1 MYYIVGSGPAGIA
14 CAYALTSTGRTV
26 TILDGGVALEPE
38 REAIRAAAALRP
50 RAEWTE
56 PEIAVL
62 RTVVPGSGDVPQ
74 KLVHGSDY
82 PYRRPAGAPDIR
94 YGKLNIR
101 ASYAKG
107 GLSNVWGAALLPY
120 RDADIGAW
128 PLSAADL
135 AKSYAEVLALMPV
148 SGRDDDLSPLFPLP
162 GRSMRSLRPS
172 RQIAR
177 LLRRA
182 ARYKTKLNA
191 GGVFVG
197 GSRLA
202 VNADEQG
209 DAPSCCYSGYC
220 LHGCPRDVVYS
231 SRHSLAELVKS
242 GRARYQ
248 PGVIVRAVAETE
260 NGVRIEALR
269 GDGSRVSLDGERLFL
284 GAGAISSTAILMR
297 SLGLYD
303 REARLKD
310 SQYFLF
316 PMLQARSVPR
326 VADES
331 LHTLSQG
338 FIEIFDETISPFA
351 VHLQVYSYNDHLG
364 QILDHKLGALKHLF
378 PKNLLLGRFLLVQ
391 GFLHSDHS
399 GAIVARLRREG
410 DNDVFDLSESLNP
423 ETRPKIAQVLRKL
436 TRQAFSLGAAPLA
449 PLLQMTEPGRSFHVG
464 GSFPMAAD
472 PGPGQTDRLGRPHGA
487 ERIHVVDATVFP
499 TIPATTIT
507 LPVMANAHR
516 IGLEASRIDGLG
528 NEPAESGFHP

>member
-14 CAYALTSTGRTV
+14 CAHALTSAGRRV
-26 TILDGGVALEPE
+26 TILDGGAALEPE

-56 PEIAVL
+56 PEITVL

-107 GLSNVWGAALLPY
+107 GLSNVWRAALLPY

-135 AKSYAEVLALMPV
+135 AGSYAEVLALMPV

-162 GRSMRSLRPS
+162 GRSMRSLRQS

-197 GSRLA
+197 GARLA

-209 DAPSCCYSGYC
+209 DAPSCYYSGYC

-269 GDGSRVSLDGERLFL
+269 GDGSRVSLEGERYFW
-284 GAGAISSTAILMR
+284 
-297 SLGLYD
+297 
-303 REARLKD
+303 AR
-310 SQYFLF
+310 
-316 PMLQARSVPR
+316 ARSV
-326 VADES
+326 
-331 LHTLSQG
+331 
-338 FIEIFDETISPFA
+338 
-351 VHLQVYSYNDHLG
+351 
-364 QILDHKLGALKHLF
+364 
-378 PKNLLLGRFLLVQ
+378 
-391 GFLHSDHS
+391 
-399 GAIVARLRREG
+399 
-410 DNDVFDLSESLNP
+410 
-423 ETRPKIAQVLRKL
+423 RPP
-436 TRQAFSLGAAPLA
+436 S
-449 PLLQMTEPGRSFHVG
+449 
-464 GSFPMAAD
+464 
-472 PGPGQTDRLGRPHGA
+472 
-487 ERIHVVDATVFP
+487 
-499 TIPATTIT
+499 
-507 LPVMANAHR
+507 
-516 IGLEASRIDGLG
+516 
-528 NEPAESGFHP
+528 